1 MDFSL
6 LLSALVNRTVTYF
19 LDLFL
24 NGIFNFLSDLLFGVP
39 SDTGTNSHRDFKR
52 TQGVVRFY
60 SRKRIPTL
68 TIWQRASAFFKLL
81 RLCYCA

>member
-24 NGIFNFLSDLLFGVP
+24 NGIFNFLSDLLFGGAV
-39 SDTGTNSHRDFKR
+39 
-52 TQGVVRFY
+52 
-60 SRKRIPTL
+60 
-68 TIWQRASAFFKLL
+68 
-81 RLCYCA
+81 